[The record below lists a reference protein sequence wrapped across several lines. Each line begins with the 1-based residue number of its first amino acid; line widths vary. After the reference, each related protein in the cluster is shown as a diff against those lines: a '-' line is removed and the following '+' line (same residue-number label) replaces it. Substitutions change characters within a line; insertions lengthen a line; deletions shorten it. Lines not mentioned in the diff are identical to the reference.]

1 MLKNKTGRILLE
13 QKYGKGC
20 FMERAGIREIT
31 TEEEKENLRTIKG
44 YKKLNRKITYH
55 HIFEKQY
62 GGEVSIENG
71 ANLASYNHEW
81 LHQQT
86 PEVKEKINK
95 QLQEFKKQ
103 LDVAEMKV
111 TDRDIE
117 IVGSSKLEFDMSD
130 CIEIPLYDNT
140 KESSPK
146 HSFNRAQVK
155 RETMKMIEEELDK

>member
-71 ANLASYNHEW
+71 ANLAGYNHEW

-103 LDVAEMKV
+103 LDIAEIKV
-111 TDRDIE
+111 TDRDIK